1 MDKTTN
7 HMTNSLS
14 RSHSTTLDILNTI
27 QTEEEL
33 NDLCNLDDINI
44 HSELSGDDY
53 VEAMM
58 SDDYDINPMVDD
70 DGYLW

>member
-7 HMTNSLS
+7 HMTNS
-14 RSHSTTLDILNTI
+14 LDILNTI

-58 SDDYDINPMVDD
+58 ADDYDINPMVDD